1 MARHYLKVTLDIK
14 SPDSASAEWSI
25 EEGKHLLGFV
35 WVSSFILERSQTL
48 SITIYLYYIHRF
60 LQFPSLPE
68 NIPQCDE
75 RSLVAWL
82 DQETTLTMDDRGML
96 KYRVMQGYTHT
107 HTHWSIVR
115 HMMVNNTGAH
125 VSAYQIY
132 IHIRS
137 GHWPWTGTELGG
149 ASLRSHC
156 VFFVFFWLKSK

>member
-1 MARHYLKVTLDIK
+1 MDRLYLKVALDIK

-25 EEGKHLLGFV
+25 EQGKHLLGFV
-35 WVSSFILERSQTL
+35 WVSSFILERSQAL

-82 DQETTLTMDDRGML
+82 DQETTLTMDTMDDRGML
-96 KYRVMQGYTHT
+96 KYIYIYSYARLHT
-107 HTHWSIVR
+107 HTLVY
-115 HMMVNNTGAH
+115 GQ
-125 VSAYQIY
+125 AYHIH

-137 GHWPWTGTELGG
+137 GHRPWTGTELGG
-149 ASLRSHC
+149 ALRWDLT
-156 VFFVFFWLKSK
+156 VFFVFFWVKVKVGLS